1 MFSYNVWHLGKSSL
15 TWACASIAPA
25 PFVENTFLVKFEN
38 HCKLWQINTFV
49 STSLFWCILRVI
61 NKCVS
66 IDSGSKL
73 TNTHGLGLIWV
84 FGVEV
89 QIYKY
94 ISSLFSPLP
103 FLSSFPV
110 IFSLTFLLLIYSLLF
125 IARPGCR
132 YCGCGN
138 EQIKVIFMELLF
150 CVGEPGNVDNSK
162 QQRFRD

>member
-1 MFSYNVWHLGKSSL
+1 MFSYNVWHLRKSSL
-15 TWACASIAPA
+15 TWACASIASA

-66 IDSGSKL
+66 IVSGSKL
-73 TNTHGLGLIWV
+73 TNTHRLGLIWV
-84 FGVEV
+84 FRVEI

-94 ISSLFSPLP
+94 ISSPFSPFL

-110 IFSLTFLLLIYSLLF
+110 ISSLIFLLLLYSLLF
-125 IARPGCR
+125 IARLGCR
-132 YCGCGN
+132 YCGCSH
-138 EQIKVIFMELLF
+138 IVIFMELVV
-150 CVGEPGNVDNSK
+150 CIRESGNVDNSK
-162 QQRFRD
+162 Q